1 MTLISLLRRE
11 AVVSRGDV
19 LLAILASGAA
29 NAVILA
35 VINEAARSVG
45 YETLNL
51 RLLAIFVVVM
61 VIYVIGL
68 KYTFD
73 AATLT
78 LEHMLAR
85 LRVRIVR
92 KIERSELGL
101 LDQIDKARLFQ
112 SLIRGTA
119 LISDQQGLLVAAAHS
134 LVMVACAAVYVMTLS
149 FTAFLTIL
157 VVVAAGILTYLSRQR
172 DMVRLIQRSS
182 AEELRLVWATTDL
195 IDGLKEIKLSR
206 ARGRDVL
213 ADLQTTAAS
222 LRDAKIATT
231 NLYNKNAVFSQCF
244 FYMLAAT
251 IVFVLPRLVED
262 FAGTAP
268 ELVAVVLFIIGPLST
283 IVSAAPAYT
292 QANQAADTLVR
303 LEAEIDR
310 ATGDLGGD
318 AAPEPLPFSKEIR
331 CRRLEFR
338 YPSDDAPSFSI
349 GPIDLM
355 IAHGKITM
363 MVGGNGSGKTTF
375 LKVLAGLY
383 APTAGGLSVDD
394 EPVSPRVLQNYRE
407 LFGAIYTDFHLFR
420 KLYGVPAE
428 AGAIHAEFDRMDI
441 AGKVAYGADG
451 FSTLDLSTG
460 QRKRVAMAVSLL
472 EDRPVLIFDEWAAE
486 QDPDFRRFFYERLL
500 PELRSRG
507 KTLIVATHDDR
518 FFHLADTVVTMEQ
531 GRIRSTRRKAK
542 P

>member
-45 YETLNL
+45 YETLNV
-51 RLLAIFVVVM
+51 RLLAIFAVVM
-61 VIYVIGL
+61 VIYVVGL

-73 AATLT
+73 AATLS

-85 LRVRIVR
+85 LRVRMVR
-92 KIERSELGL
+92 KIERAELVS
-101 LDQIDKARLFQ
+101 LDQIDKARIFQ

-134 LVMVACAAVYVMTLS
+134 LVMVGCAAVYVMTLS

-157 VVVAAGILTYLSRQR
+157 VVIAAGILTYLSRQR
-172 DMVRLIQRSS
+172 EMVRLIQRSS

-283 IVSAAPAYT
+283 IVAAAPAYT
-292 QANQAADTLVR
+292 QANQAADTLAQ
-303 LEAEIDR
+303 LEADIDR

-318 AAPEPLPFSKEIR
+318 AAPQPLPFRKAIR
-331 CRRLEFR
+331 CRRLEFH
-338 YPSDDAPSFSI
+338 YPSDDTPSFRI

-355 IAHGKITM
+355 IAHGEITM

-383 APTAGGLSVDD
+383 APTMGGLSVDG

-428 AGAIHAEFDRMDI
+428 AGAIHAQLDRMEI

-486 QDPDFRRFFYERLL
+486 QDPDFRRFFYEGLL

-518 FFHLADTVVTMEQ
+518 FFHQADTVVTMEQ
-531 GRIRSTRRKAK
+531 GRIRSIRRKAK
-542 P
+542 S